1 MKRKVRMVSLAE
13 DYLAS
18 RRRLGFDLRCTGR
31 RLLDFARFSDRT
43 GHQGPLTV
51 NLAVS
56 WARSGPLQA
65 PITWGRRIEI
75 VRPFARYLQQFDP
88 ATEVPARDLFG
99 QVPSPSDTAYLCR

>member
-1 MKRKVRMVSLAE
+1 MKRSVRMVSLAE

-31 RLLDFARFSDRT
+31 RLLDFACFVDRS

-51 NLAVS
+51 NLAAS
-56 WARSGPLQA
+56 WARSGPGQA
-65 PITWGRRIEI
+65 PFTWARRIEI

-88 ATEVPARDLFG
+88 ATEVPPL
-99 QVPSPSDTAYLCR
+99 YLWIVGGICG